1 MFFVCSMI
9 TFIHSFF
16 KIDLPLKIIVSR
28 TKIHILF
35 TYFLSEI
42 IQQITKNIL
51 FCWINKLEFDVFFMK
66 NCLTWLDLAWMV
78 RQKQSNQFH
87 STLAHFSRK
96 LMNIIMFC
104 FFKKTHDF
112 KDFPTFF
119 SLPTFCTYET
129 NTISTQCRSF
139 YKFSARY
146 QFSYC
151 VRVIKFYVF
160 SKKS

>member
-1 MFFVCSMI
+1 MI

-51 FCWINKLEFDVFFMK
+51 FLLNKQTRIWCIFHEKLS
-66 NCLTWLDLAWMV
+66 DLAWLGLNGKAKTV
-78 RQKQSNQFH
+78 ESVSFNFG
-87 STLAHFSRK
+87 SFFSK
-96 LMNIIMFC
+96 INEHNHVLFLQ
-104 FFKKTHDF
+104 KTHDF
-112 KDFPTFF
+112 KDFPKFF